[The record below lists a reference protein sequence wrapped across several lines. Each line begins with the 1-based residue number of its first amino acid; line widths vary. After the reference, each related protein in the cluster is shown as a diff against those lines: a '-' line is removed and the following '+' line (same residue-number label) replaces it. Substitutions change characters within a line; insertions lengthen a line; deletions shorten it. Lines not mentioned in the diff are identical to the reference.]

1 MKNIVRLAKIFEG
14 FIELD
19 SSFVLVED
27 IKAIRKVDSTNKDCA
42 GIEVITPY
50 GSFYDNTDFD
60 TFKVRIQDMME
71 ALKEEKK
78 SKPTEEPR
86 KSKVVLIENEPVSG
100 RAETRVP
107 PPSLAPVID
116 KEVTIALSGNGSSG
130 NLFDDPSFKVV
141 NRDQIAILAPDRV
154 QIASGTDDP
163 SLPRG
168 TIVGDV
174 ISGIVYESGRYTLAA
189 KEYQGNSIIV
199 RYQVRKR

>member
-154 QIASGTDDP
+154 QIASGTIG
-163 SLPRG
+163 G